1 MEFITKS
8 CVLGVV
14 FIIAINA
21 QEGTHSSTQDDNS
34 HNQHPSAG
42 EIKKHLEHVVDS
54 YIDKNKDGYV
64 TVEEL
69 KDWVKFIHERGIQ
82 ESVDQQWMYYEP
94 QVEELLTWEGYN
106 PEQKEVLTWDKY
118 KNLTFPEYLFD
129 ETQKPED
136 LANLKEMLRR
146 SERRWK
152 LADASRDGLLT
163 KEEFQE
169 FLHPEESTRVS
180 EVLVLEAIEDMDGD
194 KNNEVSLEEY
204 MEHLKKVSGQEKED
218 PSWASTQQNHFTNY
232 LDKNKD
238 GALNKDEVKD
248 WILPSQ
254 DRYEGEAWHLV
265 SLVDSD
271 RDTKIT
277 KHDITA
283 NHQFFVGLIPSDY
296 LMQHDSNQRSK
307 DEF

>member
-1 MEFITKS
+1 MDFITKR
-8 CVLGVV
+8 CILGA
-14 FIIAINA
+14 FLIIAINA
-21 QEGTHSSTQDDNS
+21 QEGAHPSSQEDSS
-34 HNQHPSAG
+34 HNQQPSAE

-54 YIDKNKDGYV
+54 YVDRDKDGYV

-69 KDWVKFIHERGIQ
+69 KDWIKFIHERGLQ

-118 KNLTFPEYLFD
+118 KNLTFPEYLFE
-129 ETQKPED
+129 ETKKPED
-136 LANLKEMLRR
+136 LANLKDMLRR

-152 LADASRDGLLT
+152 LADVNGDGVLT
-163 KEEFQE
+163 KEEFRE
-169 FLHPEESTRVS
+169 LLHPEESARVG
-180 EVLVLEAIEDMDGD
+180 EVLVLEAIEDMDSD

-204 MEHLKKVSGQEKED
+204 MEHLKKVSGGEKED
-218 PSWASTQQNHFTNY
+218 SSWAPAQQNHFTNY

-254 DRYEGEAWHLV
+254 DRHEGEAWHLV
-265 SLVDSD
+265 SMVDSD

-283 NHQFFVGLIPSDY
+283 NPQFFVGLIPSDY
-296 LMQHDSNQRSK
+296 HMQHHSNQRTK